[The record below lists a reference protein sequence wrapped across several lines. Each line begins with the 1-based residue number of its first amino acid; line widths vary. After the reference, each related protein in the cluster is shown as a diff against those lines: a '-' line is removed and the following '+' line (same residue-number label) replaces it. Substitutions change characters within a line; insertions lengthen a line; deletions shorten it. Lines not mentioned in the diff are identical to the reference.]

1 LAVSVPSLW
10 RGYHFGRLSGRMLY
24 AMPQGAKMN
33 ATERRE
39 LLHDLAYAEVQASE
53 LFDRLNNAACD
64 TAADELAGAI
74 ARTIS
79 NWFARRLA
87 DSAESERIEG
97 LIELIAK
104 CFQSR

>member
-1 LAVSVPSLW
+1 MS
-10 RGYHFGRLSGRMLY
+10 
-24 AMPQGAKMN
+24 

-39 LLHDLAYAEVQASE
+39 LLHELAYAEVQASE
-53 LFDRLNNAACD
+53 LFDQLDGNAACD

-87 DSAESERIEG
+87 DSAEGERIEVF
-97 LIELIAK
+97 IELIAAVNRADDLSTMFPAK
-104 CFQSR
+104 HPPLRSLREVQGGNS

>member
-1 LAVSVPSLW
+1 
-10 RGYHFGRLSGRMLY
+10 
-24 AMPQGAKMN
+24 
-33 ATERRE
+33 
-39 LLHDLAYAEVQASE
+39 VQASE
-53 LFDRLNNAACD
+53 LFSQLDNAACD

-97 LIELIAK
+97 LIWLTAVVNRADDLSTMFPAEPLPLRSLREA
-104 CFQSR
+104 QGE